1 MITIFYFTPNVDW
14 DLIDEVYGKEYTNVD
29 ELTIEQCRTLH
40 TFANKEWGE
49 EVFEYTP
56 QSFEEAFNYDCI
68 SDMGYIRIFENK
80 SK

>member
-1 MITIFYFTPNVDW
+1 MITIFYFSPNVDW
-14 DLIDEVYGKEYTNVD
+14 DLINEVYGETYTDVE

-40 TFANKEWGE
+40 TFANKEWGGE
-49 EVFEYTP
+49 IYEFNP
-56 QSFEEAFNYDCI
+56 SAFEESFNGEFI